1 MTRRLLTH
9 ILYFLQDLRSV
20 TLKPGPSD
28 SEALGSSL
36 LTSPSSQHITTSSI
50 TDGAGVTVQT
60 VSTSLNNLL
69 SSTDSLQNQ
78 ERERLSIEDSRTGD
92 DFGLLSS
99 YLSSTEPSLLPSMPT
114 EESDS
119 SSFGSAL
126 INFAFII
133 IFILVS
139 IFIVIQ
145 CSHFVVYIARQ
156 AFKNRNS
163 GAK

>member
-1 MTRRLLTH
+1 MTLADTH
-9 ILYFLQDLRSV
+9 LHQDLRSV
-20 TLKPGPSD
+20 TLKPGPDVS
-28 SEALGSSL
+28 LGSSL
-36 LTSPSSQHITTSSI
+36 VTHSSQHITTRSI
-50 TDGAGVTVQT
+50 TNGGDTAQT
-60 VSTSLNNLL
+60 ASTSLKNLL
-69 SSTDSLQNQ
+69 SSTGSLQTQ

-114 EESDS
+114 EQSDS

-139 IFIVIQ
+139 VFIVIQ